1 MGRADGVEK
10 EAREVLHVA
19 GAVGRRADPTA
30 NGYPVRVP
38 IHALMRLLAAIFLL
52 LLALP
57 TSAQERGLLLVPDRV
72 FDGEAMQE
80 GWAVLVR
87 ADTIAAVGP
96 PGTLGEMRKHY
107 HKEVSDRLSGEIDK
121 DLTGHPLDEIEALI
135 QKA

>member
-87 ADTIAAVGP
+87 AEGDDPAAFDIL
-96 PGTLGEMRKHY
+96 TR
-107 HKEVSDRLSGEIDK
+107 SDLIS
-121 DLTGHPLDEIEALI
+121 ALARAGR
-135 QKA
+135 QRG